1 MNFPPKPVKPVSDVV
16 KPAADVEKQAS
27 KVSDVVAK
35 PVSMPSAASIAAL
48 LPQANCG
55 ACGFDDCSAFAAA
68 IVKDGGIG
76 EKSCSVGGEEV
87 MSKIADLLKNAPAE
101 APKESE
107 KAAVTKDPVVAKVVV
122 PAFEL
127 VNIAAHPKVDVVAKI
142 AALALANA
150 AKSGQ
155 KADAPAVNYSPIVP
169 IKTTGLMAPQ
179 KLTVKTQEE
188 AKAIVD
194 KIASTLL

>member
-1 MNFPPKPVKPVSDVV
+1 MV

-101 APKESE
+101 APK
-107 KAAVTKDPVVAKVVV
+107 
-122 PAFEL
+122 
-127 VNIAAHPKVDVVAKI
+127 
-142 AALALANA
+142 
-150 AKSGQ
+150 
-155 KADAPAVNYSPIVP
+155 
-169 IKTTGLMAPQ
+169 
-179 KLTVKTQEE
+179 
-188 AKAIVD
+188 
-194 KIASTLL
+194 

>member
-1 MNFPPKPVKPVSDVV
+1 MRVLPSSQRVHFFICS
-16 KPAADVEKQAS
+16 AS
-27 KVSDVVAK
+27 SSKA
-35 PVSMPSAASIAAL
+35 AAL
-48 LPQANCG
+48 SL
-55 ACGFDDCSAFAAA
+55 
-68 IVKDGGIG
+68 ITV
-76 EKSCSVGGEEV
+76 
-87 MSKIADLLKNAPAE
+87 
-101 APKESE
+101 
-107 KAAVTKDPVVAKVVV
+107 
-122 PAFEL
+122 FEL

-179 KLTVKTQEE
+179 KLTEKTQEE